1 MNPSAD
7 SLLCRYKKDLRMNL
21 IYLPDSFM
29 SFYKENFNRKCSNC
43 HRLNIVMVCLICDWS
58 VCSLHCPFFGGA
70 THKNTMVSNIAKH
83 SFECHNGTSAFVC
96 NDNGMACL
104 VEQTRLQLFVSVY
117 KEKFSG
123 TPFNQEHPKHL
134 WDCYFLNKQLIG
146 QLHKSIMQLRVS
158 DQITLENLGPGKFD
172 HISVGVAAP
181 Q

>member
-70 THKNTMVSNIAKH
+70 THKNH
-83 SFECHNGTSAFVC
+83 G
-96 NDNGMACL
+96 L
-104 VEQTRLQLFVSVY
+104 
-117 KEKFSG
+117 
-123 TPFNQEHPKHL
+123 EHRET
-134 WDCYFLNKQLIG
+134 F
-146 QLHKSIMQLRVS
+146 LRVS
-158 DQITLENLGPGKFD
+158 QRHFGIRLQRQRHGLLGRADSLAAVRFGQQRVVLGYSFQSGTSQAPLGLLLPEQATD
-172 HISVGVAAP
+172 RPAP
-181 Q
+181 QVDNAAQGQRPDHP